1 MRQSMRRGRRLSS
14 GRVGWLRWFGLGCFL
29 AYCLAAL
36 GAWGLI
42 TWLGRDLPDL
52 SSLPSRRN
60 SQMTFLYSSDG
71 VLLGTIV
78 SVYRKWVPL
87 QQIPKPLQWA
97 TIVAEDRKFYT
108 HPGIDPKG
116 IARAIWECVK
126 ARRYVQGGSTITMQ
140 LARNLYLSPEKTIRR
155 KLKELLLAVQLERRF
170 SKDELLELYLN
181 TVCYGHG
188 AYGVQAAAELYFGKD
203 VRQLTLPQCALLA
216 ALPKRPAEL
225 SPFVNPKAA
234 KARRDYILDGMAEE
248 GYISKAEAE
257 QAKRTPITEGLRP
270 APTWPVPPPKAF
282 HFVEFVRRELIRQFG
297 SEVVERGGLK
307 VYTTLHYRLQQDA
320 ENIAERYL
328 RAYRSLGVDQM
339 AFVILHIPT
348 GRILALYGGRPYR
361 IDPKTG
367 RRTLDHF
374 NRATQ
379 AFRQPGSSFKPYVY
393 AAALE
398 MGFRPE
404 SLFNDSPISF
414 PLGNG
419 KSWSPKNYD
428 GRYGRTMT
436 LRRALAMSNN
446 VIAVKL
452 IRAVGVDKT
461 VEVAKRMG
469 IRFPTDPS
477 KASYALALGA
487 IGISVLDHTA
497 ALASV
502 ATGGLWVEPTAI
514 EKVYD
519 GEGQLLFAARP
530 KVRQVLDIEV
540 ARQLLTMLTAVV
552 TEGTGRRAQIPGY
565 QVAGKTGTS
574 EQIKDVWFVGFTPTI
589 ACGVWVGNERNK
601 PLKAGSGGTLCAP
614 IFRELVTAAIRYFPS
629 ERTFRW
635 LEQNGQVGDHRG
647 QTGDRKEGER
657 DGATPSRRMV
667 RVTVCAETGLLAT
680 DYCPITHPEWFAE
693 EEVPKRRC
701 PLHSEP
707 LRPVLICAISGKL
720 ATPACPPQ
728 AVVTQTLPQSQ
739 IPKEA
744 CPLHAA
750 PSPEDKG
757 SLENRR

>member
-1 MRQSMRRGRRLSS
+1 MRQPAGRKKDS
-14 GRVGWLRWFGLGCFL
+14 RVPWVSWLRWFGLGCFL
-29 AYCLAAL
+29 AYLLATL

-42 TWLGRDLPDL
+42 RWLGRDLPDL
-52 SSLPSRRN
+52 STLPSRRD
-60 SQMTFLYSSDG
+60 SQVTLLYSSDG
-71 VLLGTIV
+71 VLLGTIM

-87 QQIPKPLQWA
+87 RQIPKPLQWA

-116 IARAIWECVK
+116 IIRAIWECVK

-140 LARNLYLSPEKTIRR
+140 LARNLYLSSEKTIRR

-188 AYGVQAAAELYFGKD
+188 AYGVQAAAELYFGED
-203 VRQLTLPQCALLA
+203 VRQLALPQCALLA

-257 QAKRTPITEGLRP
+257 KAKQTPITEGLRP

-282 HFVEFVRRELIRQFG
+282 HFVEFVRRELTRQFG
-297 SEVVERGGLK
+297 NEVVERGGLK
-307 VYTTLHYRLQQDA
+307 VSTTLHYRLQQ
-320 ENIAERYL
+320 ETEKIAGRYL
-328 RAYRSLGVDQM
+328 RAYRPLGVDQM
-339 AFVILHIPT
+339 AFVLIHIPT
-348 GRILALYGGRPYR
+348 GRIIAMYGGRPYR

-367 RRTLDHF
+367 RRLLDHF

-419 KSWSPKNYD
+419 KRWTPKNYD

-436 LRRALAMSNN
+436 LRKALATSNN

-469 IRFPTDPS
+469 IHFPTDPF

-487 IGISVLDHTA
+487 IGVSVLDHTA

-502 ATGGLWVEPTAI
+502 ATGGMRIEPTAI

-519 GEGQLLFAARP
+519 GEGHLLFVARP
-530 KVRQVLDIEV
+530 KVRQVLSPEV
-540 ARQLLTMLTAVV
+540 ARQLLTMLMAVV

-614 IFRELVTAAIRYFPS
+614 IFRDLVMAALRYFPS

-635 LEQNGQVGDHRG
+635 LETEGQASDHQEPLG
-647 QTGDRKEGER
+647 GHEGE
-657 DGATPSRRMV
+657 GSRAAARQRMV

-680 DYCPITHPEWFAE
+680 DYCPITHPEWFSQG
-693 EEVPKRRC
+693 EVPKRRC
-701 PLHSEP
+701 PLHAEP
-707 LRPVLICAISGKL
+707 LRPVLICAVSGKL
-720 ATPACPPQ
+720 ATPSCPPQ
-728 AVVTQTLPQSQ
+728 AVVTRTLPLRE
-739 IPKEA
+739 IPHEA
-744 CPLHAA
+744 CDLHGNA
-750 PSPEDKG
+750 S
-757 SLENRR
+757 SR